1 MNISQFIER
10 YSGVIEKHLNSLYP
24 ADSSLPII
32 EEAMKYSLLG
42 GGKRLRPLLAIMSC
56 QLFDGPIDEVVP
68 YACCIELIHTYSL
81 IHDDLPSM
89 DNDDYRRGKL
99 SNHKVYGEGFAL
111 LAGDGLLNN
120 AYEILLDCV
129 ISNPTESRIRAASVI
144 SKAAGIS
151 GMIGGQ
157 AIDLYYEDKK
167 IDIDKLNEMHSKKT
181 GALIKASLEVGAVIS
196 QAAEEDI
203 ERIRLYGESLGRAY
217 QISDDILDVVGTKEK
232 MGKTIGKDAKENK
245 ATYVTYYGLEKSEKL
260 LTETID
266 DAKQALRAYG
276 SKAKLLMEFADFIAC
291 RDA

>member
-1 MNISQFIER
+1 MDISQFIEK
-10 YSGVIEKHLNSLYP
+10 YSGVIEKHLNLLYS
-24 ADSSLPII
+24 ADSGLPVI

-56 QLFDGPIDEVVP
+56 QLFDGPMDEVVP

-89 DNDDYRRGKL
+89 DNDDYRRGRL

-120 AYEILLDCV
+120 AYEILLDCI
-129 ISNPTESRIRAASVI
+129 ISNPTESRIKAASII
-144 SKAAGIS
+144 SKAAGIY

-157 AIDLYYEDKK
+157 AIDLYYENKK
-167 IDIDKLNEMHSKKT
+167 IDIDRLNEMHSKKT

-196 QAAEEDI
+196 QAAEEDM
-203 ERIRLYGESLGRAY
+203 ERIRLYGEKLGRAY

-245 ATYVTYYGLEKSEKL
+245 STYVTYYGLAKSEKL
-260 LTETID
+260 LTETVY

-276 SKAKLLMEFADFIAC
+276 SRAKLLMELADFIAC